1 MGLTKTQSGGLEDQ
15 SVTLDKLPHGDGSS
29 DGKFL
34 RANNGADPSFETVS
48 TDLVADT
55 SPQLGGNLDAGSHS
69 IIFDDNS
76 KLKLGN
82 NNDLQI
88 YHDGTNSHLLNTT
101 NALIIRSDALRLND
115 GGNTET
121 MIKADANG
129 AVELY
134 HDNSKKFETH
144 ANGAQVQNAGADTT
158 FFVKGAEGRS
168 SEIQFLADEGDDYA
182 DYSRI
187 HKDQSTGK
195 LHFQNY
201 AGGGWEN
208 NLVLVNDGAVELYH
222 VDVKQVE
229 TTENGILLPKGCI
242 RGLGGNKVIIGGT
255 IDPSQDRT
263 WNFSFNGNAN
273 GTNNGVVFNVKF
285 YMNHWNTGG
294 YYKYIENIIV
304 TRGNTTAF
312 ERINLINNVGT
323 GSTGWTNGHIDNQIV
338 LSGGTID
345 GSSSH
350 LFKVKYDADGA
361 PSYTSGYY
369 LEVNYSNQIGTI
381 TIT

>member
-134 HDNSKKFETH
+134 HDNVKTLETI
-144 ANGAQVQNAGADTT
+144 N
-158 FFVKGAEGRS
+158 
-168 SEIQFLADEGDDYA
+168 
-182 DYSRI
+182 
-187 HKDQSTGK
+187 
-195 LHFQNY
+195 
-201 AGGGWEN
+201 
-208 NLVLVNDGAVELYH
+208 
-222 VDVKQVE
+222 
-229 TTENGILLPKGCI
+229 NGIKI
-242 RGLGGNKVIIGGT
+242 HGGT
-255 IDPSQDRT
+255 GEP
-263 WNFSFNGNAN
+263 NLL
-273 GTNNGVVFNVKF
+273 GTLTI
-285 YMNHWNTGG
+285 TGG
-294 YYKYIENIIV
+294 
-304 TRGNTTAF
+304 TTDDDHQGIAIMPGDSNSQAHIRF
-312 ERINLINNVGT
+312 GY
-323 GSTGWTNGHIDNQIV
+323 GSTLKWQWRVPFH
-338 LSGGTID
+338 SD
-345 GSSSH
+345 GSSAGMH
-350 LFKVKYDADGA
+350 LYSWDAGTDVFKWDNSGEAHARGIRPLANNTYDLGTSSNRWRNVYTNDLHLSNEGHSNDVDGTWGNWTIQEGESDLFLKNNRSGKKYKFNL
-361 PSYTSGYY
+361 T
-369 LEVNYSNQIGTI
+369 EVS
-381 TIT
+381 